1 MNTLSPLYLP
11 LSLSFCLPLLHALLV
26 STMNCEGLD
35 EEEIN
40 RNVNVDTYTPTQTLT
55 IAHTH
60 VARLCVCE
68 ERG

>member
-11 LSLSFCLPLLHALLV
+11 LSLFLCLPLLHALLV

-40 RNVNVDTYTPTQTLT
+40 RNVNVDTYTPT
-55 IAHTH
+55 
-60 VARLCVCE
+60 
-68 ERG
+68 

>member
-1 MNTLSPLYLP
+1 MNTLSPLYLS
-11 LSLSFCLPLLHALLV
+11 LSLCLPLLHALLV

-40 RNVNVDTYTPTQTLT
+40 RNVNVDTYTDTHTRT
-55 IAHTH
+55 HTH